1 MKNKITFLLFFIAFT
16 YVSEAQPPC
25 LVQFSSVNID
35 STASN
40 CNYKQLKYTTTGGT
54 IQSYKWTYGDGNS
67 CTCSKPKH
75 FYTQNGT
82 FKVCGYITD
91 NNGCIDSICTKV
103 TVNCNNPCQLSEIGI
118 QSADTLS
125 YSCNEM
131 EFNAL
136 VSKNTKKSRWYFG
149 DGDSSV
155 NLYEVH
161 TYNQNGTY
169 QAKLII
175 YDSIGCSD
183 TANFEI
189 AIQCSNEPQKC
200 TFELQNLIVENTSN
214 CKTKLLKLSANK
226 FIESVKWTYN
236 NTSVLNDSTQF
247 RITFSDTGFY
257 QICAI
262 AKDTGNCYDTLCVAT
277 KVTCTNQNNSI
288 TSFDVNDLNIYP
300 NPTNGLVF
308 FKTEKTFY
316 VNIYDLLGKCIGT
329 KIINK
334 EQNSIDFSEFNI
346 TNSMCLVQLT
356 DGYGKTKSILI
367 QIK

>member
-1 MKNKITFLLFFIAFT
+1 MKNKITFLLFFIAFNF
-16 YVSEAQPPC
+16 VSVAQPPC

-35 STASN
+35 STVSN

-67 CTCSKPKH
+67 CACSKPKH

-91 NNGCIDSICTKV
+91 NNGCIDSICTNV

-161 TYNQNGTY
+161 TYNQNGMY

-183 TANFEI
+183 TANFDI
-189 AIQCSNEPQKC
+189 TIQCSNETQKC
-200 TFELQNLIVENTSN
+200 TFELQNLVAENTSN
-214 CKTKLLKLSANK
+214 CKTKLFKLTANK

-236 NTSVLNDSTQF
+236 NTNVVNDSTQF
-247 RITFSDTGFY
+247 RITFSDTGLY

-262 AKDTGNCYDTLCVAT
+262 AKDTGNCYDTLCVST
-277 KVTCTNQNNSI
+277 KISCPNQNNSI
-288 TSFDVNDLNIYP
+288 NNFDDKNILIYP
-300 NPTNGLVF
+300 NPTDGILFINTDELLKVD
-308 FKTEKTFY
+308 
-316 VNIYDLLGKCIGT
+316 VYDLQGKWIFNT
-329 KIINK
+329 TIFK
-334 EQNSIDFSEFNI
+334 EQNSINFSEI
-346 TNSMCLVQLT
+346 HLKKSLYMLQLT
-356 DGYGKTKSILI
+356 DISGKMKHVMI
-367 QIK
+367 QIE